1 MRNIRIVVSF
11 LLFCLGQVM
20 AFAQTLTITG
30 KVVDEEGL
38 EVIGANIRVKGNAT
52 VGTITSIDGTY
63 SIRAGAKDV
72 LQFSYIGMASQDIP
86 IKGRTKIDVQ
96 LKQDNKVLD
105 EVVVIGYGTSKRSDL
120 TGSVVSVKSD
130 DLMKNPVSD
139 VTQALAGRVA
149 GVQVTQSE
157 GGPGAGISIRVRGG
171 MSITQS
177 NEPLY
182 VIDGFPSEDGL
193 ADLDPGEIES
203 IDILKDASATAIYG
217 ARGANGVVVVTT
229 KGGKEKKDTKL
240 TVSFDAYVGVARIAR
255 QLPVL
260 SSEEFAILDYERNY
274 FSTNS
279 VANSSYIYSNEGLQR
294 FQNTYGAFREIH
306 DNYAHRGIDWQ
317 DIVLGRTT
325 TSQNYRVNVS
335 GGGRELNYNL
345 NYAYYK
351 ELGAMMYSGTNKH
364 NISLS
369 FSQRGDKRLSVNGR
383 ITFSQTKVNGS
394 GTSDGDT
401 RFNRME
407 GILQY
412 PPIAGITAT
421 EEELLEG
428 ENPLYED
435 DASNTMQ
442 NPLIEAEQTLD
453 NRTTRVFQA
462 NGGVTFRFNK
472 RWFLRSTLGSRYQT
486 IRRDQFYGELTS
498 YAKRSSING
507 SVQYSESGSFQ
518 SSNVLNY
525 EYKSKTHRL
534 NLMFGQEWVS
544 RWSQWVRSRV
554 TNLPNNDIAL
564 DDMSLGT
571 PSQVTSNVN
580 FDDKLLSF
588 FSRANWNFKER
599 FLLTATIRADGS
611 SKFARNHKWGFF
623 PSISGAWRLS
633 EEEFVK
639 KLNVFS
645 DLKLRAGY
653 GLAGN
658 NRVASYSSLDLL
670 QSATYPSGE
679 SVSAGYAPRGIP
691 SVELQWES
699 NKTLNVG
706 VDMGFLGQRITISP
720 EFYLNKSSH
729 LLLNSKVPTSSGYST
744 MLRNIGKTRNI
755 GFDLSISSVN
765 IQSKDFSWSTDLN
778 LSFNRNR
785 IEALSGEDYFLEEAA
800 FGYNQNTHKI
810 AVGEPLGQFYGFKTL
825 GLYQVEDFTY
835 DAATGTYTLKDG
847 VPGRA
852 DSNVLPGSWKFADTD
867 GNGIVDD
874 NDRTVIGNANPDF
887 YGGITNNFSY
897 KGFDLSVFFAFS
909 YGAEVLNAT
918 KLSNTKTGNQNKN
931 VLELASS
938 SNRWMTVDA
947 DGNAITDPETL
958 QAVNA
963 GKTVAFISDQEQGDY
978 FVHSWAVEDAS
989 YLRLSN
995 LTLGYTFPRIWAQK
1009 MNLSKLRLYFT
1020 GSNLFV
1026 WTPYTGFDPEVST
1039 KGSNLT
1045 PGVDFG
1051 AYPRNRSFV
1060 FGVNLTF

>member
-11 LLFCLGQVM
+11 LLLCLGQVM
-20 AFAQTLTITG
+20 AFAQTLNITG

-182 VIDGFPSEDGL
+182 VIDGFPSEDGM

-229 KGGKEKKDTKL
+229 KGGKDKQEQKL
-240 TVSFDAYVGVARIAR
+240 TVSFDAYVGVQKIAK

-260 SSEEFAILDYERNY
+260 SSEEYALLDYERKY
-274 FSTNS
+274 FN
-279 VANSSYIYSNEGLQR
+279 ANSASYLYYAYDDDGLR
-294 FQNTYGAFREIH
+294 AFQNTYGAFSEIH
-306 DNYAHRGIDWQ
+306 DNYANRGIDWQ
-317 DIVLGRTT
+317 DMVLGRTT

-351 ELGAMMYSGTNKH
+351 ELGAMMYSGTDRH

-383 ITFSQTKVNGS
+383 ITFSQTDVSGS
-394 GTSDGDT
+394 GTSEGTT
-401 RFNRME
+401 RFNKME

-412 PPIAGITAT
+412 PPIAGITMT
-421 EEELLEG
+421 EEELITG

-442 NPLIEAEQTLD
+442 NPLIEAEQTRD
-453 NRTTRVFQA
+453 DRTTRVFQA
-462 NGGVTFRFNK
+462 NGGLTFRFNK
-472 RWFLRSTLGSRYQT
+472 HWFLRSTLGTRYQT

-498 YAKRSSING
+498 NAKRSSING

-518 SSNVLNY
+518 TSNVLNY

-544 RWSQWVRSRV
+544 RWSQWVRSTV

-571 PSQVTSNVN
+571 PGAITSNVN

-599 FLLTATIRADGS
+599 FLVTATIRADGS
-611 SKFARNHKWGFF
+611 SKFAKNHKWGFF

-658 NRVASYSSLDLL
+658 NRVASYSSLALL
-670 QSATYPSGE
+670 QSANYASNE
-679 SVSAGYAPRGIP
+679 SIAPGYAPRGIP

-744 MLRNIGKTRNI
+744 MLRNVGKTRNI

-765 IQSKDFSWSTDLN
+765 IQTKDFTWSTDLN
-778 LSFNRNR
+778 LSFNKNR
-785 IEALSGEDYFLEEAA
+785 IEALSGEDYFLEEAS
-800 FGYNQNTHKI
+800 FGFNQNTHKI
-810 AVGEPLGQFYGFKTL
+810 AVGEPIGQFYGFKTE
-825 GLYQVEDFTY
+825 GLYQVEDFNF
-835 DAATGTYTLKDG
+835 DPATGRYTLKEG
-847 VPGRA
+847 VPRRS
-852 DSNVLPGSWKFADTD
+852 DSEVLPGSWKFADTD
-867 GNGIVDD
+867 GNGVVDD

-887 YGGITNNFSY
+887 YGGITNNLAY
-897 KGFDLSVFFAFS
+897 RGFDLSFLFTFS

-918 KLSNTKTGNQNKN
+918 KLSNTKTGNLNKN
-931 VLELASS
+931 VLDLANS
-938 SNRWMTVDA
+938 SNRWMTVDRE
-947 DGNAITDPETL
+947 GNPITDPETL
-958 QAVNA
+958 SAVNA
-963 GKTVAFISDQEQGDY
+963 GKTVAIITDQQQGDY

-989 YLRLSN
+989 FLRLSN
-995 LTLGYTFPRIWAQK
+995 LTLGYTFPRLMVQK
-1009 MNLSKLRLYFT
+1009 MGLSKLRLYFT

-1039 KGSNLT
+1039 RGNNLT

-1060 FGVNLTF
+1060 FGMNLTF